1 MILLDLQYISYLS
14 KFLFFLPS
22 LARLT
27 SQRSLDQQGRD
38 ATSGGVHKAG
48 LGAWATWPDKE

>member
-1 MILLDLQYISYLS
+1 MLLDLQFTGCLS
-14 KFLFFLPS
+14 NFPFLPS